1 MGTSSKAWHIFYDSK
16 NYIISNS
23 YVVDMNAIKRIT
35 GGNEHKCTYTFN
47 PKAEKT
53 CEEVLEKIF
62 IKFLKENNIE
72 LID

>member
-1 MGTSSKAWHIFYDSK
+1 LKRRTIKKLSDE
-16 NYIISNS
+16 
-23 YVVDMNAIKRIT
+23 AIKRIT
-35 GGNEHKCTYTFN
+35 GGNEYKCTYVFN
-47 PKAEKT
+47 PKATKT